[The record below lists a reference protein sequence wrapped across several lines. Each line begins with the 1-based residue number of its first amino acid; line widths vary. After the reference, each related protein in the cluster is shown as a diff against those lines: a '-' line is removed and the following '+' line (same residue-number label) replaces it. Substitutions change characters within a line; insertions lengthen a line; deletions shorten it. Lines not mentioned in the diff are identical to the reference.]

1 MSVLINFYGWSWK
14 HWLLII
20 PKLLPF
26 LLQRRQSQP
35 RPNKIILIK
44 RLRRSNNFPKG
55 DQNGQKVKATFFT
68 FRKTLPNVLRN
79 RKRNLS
85 FNIFRQKIVLKFKLA
100 FLQFSLLL
108 YFLFDK
114 YLMTL
119 KVVNVYLWVSLA
131 FRDSWLLKNRGWGA
145 NLPPDSIDQKCRHLW
160 KKSRIALPLFL
171 KKLPPK
177 LVFQKFSRWVIT
189 LG

>member
-14 HWLLII
+14 HWLLIQ
-20 PKLLPF
+20 KWLPF
-26 LLQRRQSQP
+26 QLQRRQSQP

-55 DQNGQKVKATFFT
+55 DQNGQKVKATVFT

-131 FRDSWLLKNRGWGA
+131 FRDSWLLTNRGCPNQDLRLQLGLS
-145 NLPPDSIDQKCRHLW
+145 NFR
-160 KKSRIALPLFL
+160 FL
-171 KKLPPK
+171 SPWTVKTLNTKTTNSEAQ
-177 LVFQKFSRWVIT
+177 VNKFYYVIS
-189 LG
+189 